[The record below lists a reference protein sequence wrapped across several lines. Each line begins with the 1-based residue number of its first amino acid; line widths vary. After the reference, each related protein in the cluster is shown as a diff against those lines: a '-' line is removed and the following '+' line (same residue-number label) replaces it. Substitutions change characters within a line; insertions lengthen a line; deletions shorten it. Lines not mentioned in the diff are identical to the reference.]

1 MAYSELIKD
10 FERIRDYMRQFYVYG
25 FKNRDEYD
33 QKSARSYD
41 NERRRIESWLGDY
54 MGFHREAGGKNV
66 FISVDSRN
74 IPRNPL
80 YNALK
85 AKSFTAGDITFH
97 FYILDLLENGVCL
110 TIREI
115 VDAFAEKYT
124 SAFDNA
130 APIDE
135 SSVRKKLKEYVSL
148 GILKSEKRGRE
159 LVYSRNETNID
170 LAAWADALDFFGE
183 EHPLGIIGSQLE
195 DKLET
200 VPDSFRFKHHYMLH
214 ALNGQVLAEILQA
227 ISLKKRVE
235 LTVKSSRSK
244 SMEKTHVMFPVRIY
258 VSSQTGR
265 QYLLGYHYHSKK
277 MGFFRM
283 DSIHSVKPG
292 EFEPDSQRYV
302 GYYEK
307 FSNNLWGV
315 STGEDYSMDHVEMI
329 LQVQEDEYYI
339 IDRLNREKRFGT
351 VEQVGA
357 QSWRFSADVYDATE
371 MLPWIRTFI
380 GRIEKLE
387 CSNPQVVKTFQRDL
401 DEMLSLYGGKPHA
414 IP

>member
-41 NERRRIESWLGDY
+41 NERRRMESWLGDY

-97 FYILDLLENGVCL
+97 FYVMDLLADGASL
-110 TIREI
+110 TVREI
-115 VDAFAEKYT
+115 VDTLTDAYSSHFE
-124 SAFDNA
+124 NA

-135 SSVRKKLKEYVSL
+135 SSIRKKLKEYVAL
-148 GILKSEKRGRE
+148 GVLKSEKRGRE
-159 LVYSRNETNID
+159 LVYSRNEGNVD
-170 LAAWADALDFFGE
+170 LAGWADALNFFAE
-183 EHPLGIIGSQLE
+183 EHPLGVVGSQLE
-195 DKLET
+195 DKLDS

-214 ALNGQVLAEILQA
+214 ALNSQVLAVILDA
-227 ISLKKRVE
+227 IFRRRRVE
-235 LTVKSSRSK
+235 LTVKSARRK
-244 SMEKTHVMFPVRIY
+244 TAEKAHTIFPVRIY
-258 VSSQTGR
+258 SSCQSGR
-265 QYLLGYHYHSKK
+265 QYLLGYHYRFRK
-277 MGFFRM
+277 MVFFRL
-283 DSIHSVKPG
+283 DSIRSVKAG
-292 EFEPDSQRYV
+292 EFEPDSLRFE

-307 FSNNLWGV
+307 FRQHLWGV
-315 STGEDYSMDHVEMI
+315 STGEDYSMDHLEMI
-329 LQVQEDEYYI
+329 LRVQDDEHYI
-339 IDRLNREKRFGT
+339 VDRLQREKRYGT
-351 VEQVGA
+351 VEQIGDH
-357 QSWRFSADVYDATE
+357 SWRFSADVYDASE

-387 CSNPQVVKTFQRDL
+387 CSNPYVTETFQSDL
-401 DEMLSLYGGKPHA
+401 DAMLALYGGETHA
-414 IP
+414 LS